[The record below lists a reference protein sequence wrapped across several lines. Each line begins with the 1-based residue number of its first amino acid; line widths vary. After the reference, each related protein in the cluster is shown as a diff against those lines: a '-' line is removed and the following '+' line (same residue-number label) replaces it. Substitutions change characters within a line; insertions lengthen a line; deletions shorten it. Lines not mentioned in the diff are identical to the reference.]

1 MFENTNFGRV
11 DLDSLKQSKTK
22 GLRPVRVL
30 DVILDSSHPEYE
42 KYGREAAIGAIKYS
56 YVESPTNPDPQANPV
71 AFPLNNSIRQYPLK
85 NEIVLLSI
93 GTSEKISLPGS
104 TTKTYKK
111 TYYTDIISIWNA
123 ANHNGINLEEN
134 PEIDLGQG
142 IDEIENVYSLQPF
155 PGDTILQGRLGQS
168 IRFSGYPHPRNS
180 IQTNSNTVKP
190 NLLFSIGHSQE
201 GVENGFK
208 VENINEDSTSLYLLS
223 DHKLELLQSRTKFD
237 SFKSNKPLLSEQYI
251 GSQFVVNSDRIVLNS
266 KQEDII
272 FTSKGNIGLSSKNV
286 GIDAADNIGLD
297 SKKIYLGNRAHN
309 ENQPVIK
316 GDELENFLQRL
327 LNKIEAIGKAMATAS
342 TVSGQ
347 AIPVLNLEGPSIS
360 TEIQSLK
367 TLINPGGQSRLKS
380 KKVFTE

>member
-11 DLDSLKQSKTK
+11 DLDSLKRSKTS
-22 GLRPVRVL
+22 GLKPVRVL

-42 KYGREAAIGAIKYS
+42 KYGRESSIGAIKYS

-71 AFPLNNSIRQYPLK
+71 AFPLNNSVRQYPLK

-134 PEIDLGQG
+134 PEIDLGKG
-142 IDEIENVYSLQPF
+142 IDEIEDVYSLQPF

-168 IRFSGYPHPRNS
+168 IRLSGYPHPRNN
-180 IQTNSNTVKP
+180 IQTESNTVKP
-190 NLLFSIGHSQE
+190 NILFSIGHSEE

-208 VENINEDSTSLYLLS
+208 VENINEDSTSIYLLS
-223 DHKLELLQSRTKFD
+223 EHKIDLQQSRTKFD
-237 SFKSNKPLLSEQYI
+237 SFKTTEPLLANQYL

-266 KQEDII
+266 KQEDIVL
-272 FTSKGNIGLSSKNV
+272 TSKENIGLSSNNI
-286 GIDAADNIGLD
+286 GIDAVENIGLD
-297 SKKIYLGNRAHN
+297 SKKIYLGNRSHS
-309 ENQPVIK
+309 ENQPIIK
-316 GDELENFLQRL
+316 GDELESLLQRL
-327 LNKIEAIGKAMATAS
+327 LNKVEAIGRAMGTAT
-342 TVSGQ
+342 TVNGQ
-347 AIPVLNLEGPSIS
+347 PIPILNLEGPSIQL
-360 TEIQSLK
+360 EVQALK